1 MFPPESNLIPV
12 QQQVL
17 QEFYEEHG
25 LPNEA
30 EKDLLMVALRVDRE
44 SIELWCQSSFQKIYS
59 KANQCLLVKTKVYH
73 LRAYLT
79 LRNRLKLSCK
89 PSDER
94 RRMALMLTEEYGEK
108 DFFHH

>member
-1 MFPPESNLIPV
+1 MRSSGMFPPESNLIPV

-44 SIELWCQSSFQKIYS
+44 SIELWF
-59 KANQCLLVKTKVYH
+59 KTKVYH